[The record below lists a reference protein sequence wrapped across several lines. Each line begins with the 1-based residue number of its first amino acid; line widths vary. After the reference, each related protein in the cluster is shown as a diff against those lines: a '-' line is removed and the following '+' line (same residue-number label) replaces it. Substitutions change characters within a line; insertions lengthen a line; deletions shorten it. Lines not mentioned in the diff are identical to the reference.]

1 MRSRGVTYRGVG
13 TGGGTQAGISDK
25 DPSDLDQEAERM
37 LVFNTRAALEGRCR
51 CAACNGVGKIA
62 GSTCWRCKGNGWE
75 PTPAELKAEAEAKAK
90 AIAKAEARAKA
101 KAAQEA
107 EVKATQGAEAEAEAP
122 VER

>member
-51 CAACNGVGKIA
+51 CVACNGVGKIA

-75 PTPAELKAEAEAKAK
+75 PTPAELKAREQAEAQARAEAKARVEAEAKARE
-90 AIAKAEARAKA
+90 AEEAAEAASE
-101 KAAQEA
+101 AAHI
-107 EVKATQGAEAEAEAP
+107 TL
-122 VER
+122 